1 MPRLLA
7 STAMEWRER
16 DGVKWLEAEL
26 PGARAAFS
34 TRAGGVSEPPY
45 DSLNVAIKT
54 GDEPGRVVDNR
65 RRLVA
70 ALGLAPEN
78 VLMGHQV
85 HGAELLRHD
94 QAQRPRVYAD
104 VVPSPDDV
112 DAHATNEPGLAPLVV
127 TADCLPVAL
136 AGDGGVVMAHA
147 GWRGLTGGVLAR
159 AAEAV
164 DARAA
169 AIGPGIG
176 PCCYEVG
183 DEVLRAF
190 DGLEGSGAGR
200 MLDLAAVARRLL
212 ERAGVERVE
221 ASDLCTSCNPE
232 QFYSHRRDGARTGR
246 QCGIAWLERDAGG
259 DAAGGA
265 ADGG

>member
-1 MPRLLA
+1 
-7 STAMEWRER
+7 MEWRER

-34 TRAGGVSEPPY
+34 ARVGGVSEPPY
-45 DSLNVAIKT
+45 DSLNIAIKT

-85 HGAELLRHD
+85 HGADLLRHD
-94 QAQRPRVYAD
+94 EAQRPRVYAD

-112 DAHATNEPGLAPLVV
+112 DAHATNGPGLAPLVV

-136 AGDGGVVMAHA
+136 SGDGGVAMAHA

-159 AAEAV
+159 AAAAV
-164 DARAA
+164 NARAA

-183 DEVLRAF
+183 DEVLREF
-190 DGLEGSGAGR
+190 DGLEGVALGR

-212 ERAGVERVE
+212 ERAGVELVE

-232 QFYSHRRDGARTGR
+232 QFFSHRRDGARTGR

-259 DAAGGA
+259 EAAGGA
-265 ADGG
+265 ADGR

>member
-34 TRAGGVSEPPY
+34 ARVGGVSEPPY
-45 DSLNVAIKT
+45 DSLNIAIKT
-54 GDEPGRVVDNR
+54 GDEHGRVVDNR

-85 HGAELLRHD
+85 HGADLLRHD
-94 QAQRPRVYAD
+94 EAQRPRVYAD

-112 DAHATNEPGLAPLVV
+112 DAHATNGPGLAPLVV

-136 AGDGGVVMAHA
+136 SGDGGVAMAHA
-147 GWRGLTGGVLAR
+147 GWRGLTGG
-159 AAEAV
+159 
-164 DARAA
+164 
-169 AIGPGIG
+169 
-176 PCCYEVG
+176 
-183 DEVLRAF
+183 
-190 DGLEGSGAGR
+190 
-200 MLDLAAVARRLL
+200 MLDLAAVAGRLL
-212 ERAGVERVE
+212 ERAGVELVE
-221 ASDLCTSCNPE
+221 ASDLGTSCNPE
-232 QFYSHRRDGARTGR
+232 QFFSHRRDGARTGR
-246 QCGIAWLERDAGG
+246 QCGIAWLERNAGG
-259 DAAGGA
+259 EAAGGGGDGRSA
-265 ADGG
+265 APRAGS